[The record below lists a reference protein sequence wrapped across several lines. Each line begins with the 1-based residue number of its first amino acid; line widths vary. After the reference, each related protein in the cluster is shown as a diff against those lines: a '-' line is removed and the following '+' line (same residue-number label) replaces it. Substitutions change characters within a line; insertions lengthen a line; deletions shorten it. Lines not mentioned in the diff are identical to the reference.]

1 MSKTYSPLILLLLI
15 LFSLSSCKKNDDKII
30 GTWERFDDESSGS
43 VIKVEKVGEN
53 LAGKLHHV
61 SGNLVELGF
70 EAGDLKW
77 KEIAADTKEQKRYI
91 GKDLIKAV
99 DQNNQVSQTE
109 YVDIYIEFLSN
120 DIIQILDPSG
130 VQGGMSKPQKWRR
143 IDL

>member
-1 MSKTYSPLILLLLI
+1 MSKTQPLLMIFLLAI
-15 LFSLSSCKKNDDKII
+15 IGLSGCKNNNDKII

-53 LAGKLHHV
+53 LEGKLQHV

-99 DQNNQVSQTE
+99 DQNNKVSQTE
-109 YVDIYIEFLSN
+109 YVDMYIEFLSN
-120 DIIQILDPSG
+120 DIVQILDPSG
-130 VQGGMSKPQKWRR
+130 VQGGISKPQKWRR